1 MTLEEKRS
9 FFGYKEPSVEE
20 QESIRYA
27 DLESNYDNSKDW
39 REEGAVGPVRNEYQF
54 N

>member
-1 MTLEEKRS
+1 MTHEEKRS
-9 FFGYKEPSVEE
+9 YFGYKEPRYED

-27 DLESNYDNSKDW
+27 NLESNYDNSKDW
-39 REEGAVGPVRNEYQF
+39 RKEGAVGPVRNEYQF